1 MSPNTN
7 QPTNPPKQI
16 LLMMNSDCSGSITK
30 YSTPLQMKDT
40 QIRQN
45 TDETSSFYQF
55 KIRHQKVSYQF
66 YTGCMMTTFAVHCRS
81 VPCFRQ
87 NTNNVTRKQPNKR
100 VQKGWFQSICAAIW
114 ETKVLFTVS
123 FSHSQ
128 DPVTLHIFQS

>member
-45 TDETSSFYQF
+45 TDETSSFY
-55 KIRHQKVSYQF
+55 
-66 YTGCMMTTFAVHCRS
+66 
-81 VPCFRQ
+81 
-87 NTNNVTRKQPNKR
+87 
-100 VQKGWFQSICAAIW
+100 
-114 ETKVLFTVS
+114 
-123 FSHSQ
+123 
-128 DPVTLHIFQS
+128 